1 MTDMDSRALSTA
13 AACLHVNGEANSLAR
28 ELKAQLIASTVTDP
42 GDRAPEGSKPC
53 KEDLAPAL
61 ATAHLP
67 PMWTLE
73 VFTVAH
79 LPTAPRKMISSLAT
93 TTLGAHNEKV
103 LLLRPPGAGK
113 EYLAIAWAICAAE
126 AT

>member
-1 MTDMDSRALSTA
+1 MDSRALSTTA
-13 AACLHVNGEANSLAR
+13 AHLHVNGDANSLAR
-28 ELKAQLIASTVTDP
+28 EPKAQVIAATVTGP
-42 GDRAPEGSKPC
+42 ADRAPEGSQPC
-53 KEDLAPAL
+53 KEDLAAAL

-73 VFTVAH
+73 VLTVAH
-79 LPTAPRKMISSLAT
+79 LPTAPRKLTPSLAHT
-93 TTLGAHNEKV
+93 TFGAHNEKV

-113 EYLAIAWAICAAE
+113 ANLAIAWVICSAE